1 MIAFAICINFVGGQI
16 ALLLRLPIY
25 LDSIGT
31 VFVASTLGPFYGM
44 LPNLLSGLLMGM
56 TVDVYSLY
64 YAPVGIVLG
73 FVTGLVYRKWQPK
86 KWGILPAALLITLP
100 STIISSCITAFLFG
114 GITSS
119 GSTILVQ
126 ILARTPLGMVGSC
139 FVVQF
144 ITDYIDRVLCL
155 AVSASS
161 DHCTA
166 KKYERDFCKMNI
178 LITGTS
184 SGIGKGCAEYFLKE
198 GHLVYGFDKNTSTIS
213 HPAYTH
219 FCLDI
224 RDKSAYPKLSPVDIV
239 INNAGVQDGDDID
252 VNLKGTISITEHYA
266 IHPAIHSVIMIG
278 SASGHTGSEF
288 PEYAASK
295 GGVLAYTKNV
305 AMRIAPYQA
314 PATAWTSVAS

>member
-1 MIAFAICINFVGGQI
+1 MKTSKMTTYTICMIAFAICINFVGGQI

-119 GSTILVQ
+119 GSTLLVQ

-155 AVSASS
+155 AVSAV
-161 DHCTA
+161 
-166 KKYERDFCKMNI
+166 
-178 LITGTS
+178 LITALRKNMK
-184 SGIGKGCAEYFLKE
+184 GIFAK
-198 GHLVYGFDKNTSTIS
+198 
-213 HPAYTH
+213 
-219 FCLDI
+219 
-224 RDKSAYPKLSPVDIV
+224 
-239 INNAGVQDGDDID
+239 
-252 VNLKGTISITEHYA
+252 
-266 IHPAIHSVIMIG
+266 
-278 SASGHTGSEF
+278 
-288 PEYAASK
+288 
-295 GGVLAYTKNV
+295 
-305 AMRIAPYQA
+305 
-314 PATAWTSVAS
+314 